1 MTRAPTRP
9 VADGRRTAGEQAV
22 RVTDADVAEKLGKRA
37 ASVHGR
43 NPVFHARS
51 KDMADV
57 IIRPYRPAEEER
69 ALEALMRG
77 LGADAANIRRTQEA
91 HLARTLAFL
100 RTAREDRALCVVAEA
115 EAGALVGYALLI
127 PFWSGE
133 YGGELIL
140 LDELYVT
147 RERRSRGLGARLIEW
162 TEAHARRTGRVGI
175 TFGVV
180 GQNARA
186 MRFYERLGYERL
198 DLITF
203 DKLL

>member
-1 MTRAPTRP
+1 MG
-9 VADGRRTAGEQAV
+9 D
-22 RVTDADVAEKLGKRA
+22 VT
-37 ASVHGR
+37 
-43 NPVFHARS
+43 F
-51 KDMADV
+51 
-57 IIRPYRPAEEER
+57 RPYRPAEEER

-77 LGADAANIRRTQEA
+77 LDADAANIRRTPEA

-100 RTAREDRALCVVAEA
+100 RTAGEDRALCAVAEA
-115 EAGALVGYALLI
+115 EGGALCGYALLI

-140 LDELYVT
+140 LDEFYVT
-147 RERRSRGLGARLIEW
+147 PERRGGGLGARFIEW
-162 TEAHARRTGRVGI
+162 IEAYARRTGRVGI

-180 GQNARA
+180 GQNVRA

-198 DLITF
+198 DLINF